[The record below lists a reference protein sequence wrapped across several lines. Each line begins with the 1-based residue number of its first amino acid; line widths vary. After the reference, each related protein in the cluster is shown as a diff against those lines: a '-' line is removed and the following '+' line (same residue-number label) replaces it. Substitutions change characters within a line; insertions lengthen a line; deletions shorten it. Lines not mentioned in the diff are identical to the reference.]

1 MAPLARLPRAV
12 LTLFLQTAAS
22 NEERNKAEQILLQY
36 RALGFD
42 ADVLWF
48 SLEHSQNP
56 QAQFE
61 TARALCT
68 SFIREMQLMNAD
80 AATVQSRL
88 QKLGSAL
95 WTLLLGRSDL
105 APFVA
110 KEYLRCLVVA
120 MKHAWV
126 LFDDQT
132 RMQSMKVLCLDVL
145 EGRLKDRA
153 DPLRLFRC
161 VTCISSFIREFSLV
175 TNDFRIPMEKH
186 IALHLFFQVCCP
198 CASGARSK

>member
-1 MAPLARLPRAV
+1 MAPFTDRSALQG
-12 LTLFLQTAAS
+12 LTLPQTATS
-22 NEERNKAEQILLQY
+22 NEERTKAEEILLQY

-42 ADVLWF
+42 AEVLWF
-48 SLEHSQNP
+48 SLEHSKSP

-68 SFIREMQLMNAD
+68 SFIREMQLMNVD
-80 AATVQSRL
+80 ASTVQARL

-105 APFVA
+105 TTYVA
-110 KEYLRCLVVA
+110 KEYVRCLVVA
-120 MKHAWV
+120 LKHAWV
-126 LFDDQT
+126 LFDEPT

-145 EGRLKDRA
+145 EGRLKDRG

-161 VTCISSFIREFSLV
+161 VTCISTFIREFSLV
-175 TNDFRIPMEKH
+175 TNDFRIPMEQH
-186 IALHLFFQVCCP
+186 ISLHLYFQACDNH
-198 CASGARSK
+198 